1 MIDILNLRI
10 IVINLFLWISK
21 CEFLYSIRFIIM
33 WGDVMNVKDVMV
45 MDMDTID
52 ENESLEEV
60 LKNSVEKG
68 KGSFVVTSENI
79 KVGIV
84 TTWDVLEAV
93 AEGDDLSEVKAN
105 EVMERDLVTISQSAT
120 LKEAAH
126 QMVNHVVWRL
136 LVEEE
141 GDIIGVISATDIFKA
156 KMDKRY

>member
-1 MIDILNLRI
+1 M
-10 IVINLFLWISK
+10 K
-21 CEFLYSIRFIIM
+21 
-33 WGDVMNVKDVMV
+33 VKDVMITE
-45 MDMDTID
+45 MSTID

-93 AEGDDLSEVKAN
+93 AEGDDLSEVKAH
-105 EVMERDLVTISQSAT
+105 EVMERDLVTILPTAT

-141 GDIIGVISATDIFKA
+141 GEIVGMVSATDIFKA
-156 KMDKRY
+156 KMDKRC

>member
-1 MIDILNLRI
+1 
-10 IVINLFLWISK
+10 
-21 CEFLYSIRFIIM
+21 M
-33 WGDVMNVKDVMV
+33 WGDFMNVKDVMITE
-45 MDMDTID
+45 MSTID

-60 LKNSVEKG
+60 LKNSVETG
-68 KGSFVVTSENI
+68 KGSFVVTSDNI

-93 AEGDDLSEVKAN
+93 AEGDDLSEVKAQ
-105 EVMERDLVTISQSAT
+105 EVMERDLVTILPTAS

-136 LVEEE
+136 LVEEDGE
-141 GDIIGVISATDIFKA
+141 IMGMVSATDIFKA

>member
-1 MIDILNLRI
+1 M
-10 IVINLFLWISK
+10 K
-21 CEFLYSIRFIIM
+21 FLYSRRFIIT
-33 WGDVMNVKDVMV
+33 WGNVMKVKDVMITE
-45 MDMDTID
+45 MSTID

-60 LKNSVEKG
+60 LKNSVETG

-93 AEGDDLSEVKAN
+93 AEGDDLSEVKAY
-105 EVMERDLVTISQSAT
+105 EVMERDLVTILPTAS

-141 GDIIGVISATDIFKA
+141 GEIMGMVSATDIFKA

>member
-1 MIDILNLRI
+1 
-10 IVINLFLWISK
+10 
-21 CEFLYSIRFIIM
+21 
-33 WGDVMNVKDVMV
+33 MNVKNVMITE
-45 MDMDTID
+45 MSTID
-52 ENESLEEV
+52 ENESLDEV

-68 KGSFVVTSENI
+68 KGSFVVTSENV

-93 AEGDDLSEVKAN
+93 AEGDDLSEVKAH
-105 EVMERDLVTISQSAT
+105 EVMERDLVTISAMAT

-141 GDIIGVISATDIFKA
+141 GEIVGMVSATDIFKA

>member
-1 MIDILNLRI
+1 M
-10 IVINLFLWISK
+10 K
-21 CEFLYSIRFIIM
+21 FLYSRRFIIT
-33 WGDVMNVKDVMV
+33 WGNVMKVKDVMITE
-45 MDMDTID
+45 MSTID

-93 AEGDDLSEVKAN
+93 AEGDDLSEVKAH
-105 EVMERDLVTISQSAT
+105 EVMERDLVTILPTAT

-141 GDIIGVISATDIFKA
+141 GEIVGMVSATDIFKA

>member
-1 MIDILNLRI
+1 M
-10 IVINLFLWISK
+10 K
-21 CEFLYSIRFIIM
+21 FLYSRRFIII
-33 WGDVMNVKDVMV
+33 WGNVMKVKDVMITE
-45 MDMDTID
+45 MSTID

-60 LKNSVEKG
+60 LKNSVETG
-68 KGSFVVTSENI
+68 KGSFVVTSDNI

-93 AEGDDLSEVKAN
+93 AEGDDLSEVKAY
-105 EVMERDLVTISQSAT
+105 EVMERDLVTILPTAS

-141 GDIIGVISATDIFKA
+141 GEIMGMVSATDIFKA

>member
-1 MIDILNLRI
+1 
-10 IVINLFLWISK
+10 
-21 CEFLYSIRFIIM
+21 
-33 WGDVMNVKDVMV
+33 MNVKDVMITE
-45 MDMDTID
+45 MSTID
-52 ENESLEEV
+52 ENESLEEL

-68 KGSFVVTSENI
+68 KGSFVVTSDNI

-93 AEGDDLSEVKAN
+93 AEGDDLSEVKAQ
-105 EVMERDLVTISQSAT
+105 EVMERDLVTILPTAS

-136 LVEEE
+136 LVEEDGE
-141 GDIIGVISATDIFKA
+141 IMGMLSATDIFKA

>member
-1 MIDILNLRI
+1 M
-10 IVINLFLWISK
+10 K
-21 CEFLYSIRFIIM
+21 
-33 WGDVMNVKDVMV
+33 VKDVMITE
-45 MDMDTID
+45 MSTID

-60 LKNSVEKG
+60 LKNSVETG
-68 KGSFVVTSENI
+68 KGSFVVTSDNI

-93 AEGDDLSEVKAN
+93 AEGDDLSEVKAY
-105 EVMERDLVTISQSAT
+105 EVMERDLVTILPTAS

-141 GDIIGVISATDIFKA
+141 GEIMGMVSATDIFKA

>member
-1 MIDILNLRI
+1 
-10 IVINLFLWISK
+10 
-21 CEFLYSIRFIIM
+21 
-33 WGDVMNVKDVMV
+33 MNVKDVMITE
-45 MDMDTID
+45 MSTID
-52 ENESLEEV
+52 ENESLEEL

-68 KGSFVVTSENI
+68 KGSFVVTSDNI

-93 AEGDDLSEVKAN
+93 AEGDDLSEVKAQ
-105 EVMERDLVTISQSAT
+105 EVMERDLVTILPTAS

-136 LVEEE
+136 LVEEDGE
-141 GDIIGVISATDIFKA
+141 IMGMVSATDIFKA

>member
-1 MIDILNLRI
+1 M
-10 IVINLFLWISK
+10 K
-21 CEFLYSIRFIIM
+21 FLYSRRFIII
-33 WGDVMNVKDVMV
+33 WGNVMNVKNVMITE
-45 MDMDTID
+45 MSTID
-52 ENESLEEV
+52 ENESLDEV

-68 KGSFVVTSENI
+68 KGSFVVTSENV

-93 AEGDDLSEVKAN
+93 AEGDDLSEVKAH
-105 EVMERDLVTISQSAT
+105 EVMERDLVTISARAT

-136 LVEEE
+136 LVEEKGE
-141 GDIIGVISATDIFKA
+141 IVGMVSATDIFKA

>member
-1 MIDILNLRI
+1 M
-10 IVINLFLWISK
+10 K
-21 CEFLYSIRFIIM
+21 FLYSRRFIIT
-33 WGDVMNVKDVMV
+33 WGNVMKVKDVMITE
-45 MDMDTID
+45 MSTID

-93 AEGDDLSEVKAN
+93 AEGDDLSEVKAH
-105 EVMERDLVTISQSAT
+105 EVMERDLVTILPTAT

-141 GDIIGVISATDIFKA
+141 GEIVGMVSATDIFKA
-156 KMDKRY
+156 KMDKRC